1 MPVPNHPASTLLL
14 ALLATVGSA
23 HAAVTVGAGSRIDF
37 GDARADFGC
46 SDLTIAGSAGVGT
59 AQLGGIDSVT
69 VNSGATLAGGSGSL
83 ALTGDFAVAGG
94 FDPGSGAVAI
104 GDGCGN
110 TTSLV
115 SGSQRFSRLA
125 VTTTTSKQLTL
136 TAGAT
141 TQIAPGPLTLTGAA
155 GNLLAIRSTVAGQP
169 AFINLSGGQA
179 IAYVDV
185 ADNNATG
192 ATLAPGLPAASHSV
206 NSGNV
211 YNWFDFLTAI
221 PTLTLPA
228 MVGLALLLGG
238 IALRPPSRATIAG
251 RA

>member
-1 MPVPNHPASTLLL
+1 MPVPNHLASTLLL
-14 ALLATVGSA
+14 ALLATAGSA

-37 GDARADFGC
+37 GDARVDFGC
-46 SDLTIAGSAGVGT
+46 SDLTIVGSAGVGA
-59 AQLGGIDSVT
+59 AQLGGIDSVA

-83 ALTGDFAVAGG
+83 ALSGDFAVAGG
-94 FDPGSGAVAI
+94 FDPGSGAVVI

-110 TTSLV
+110 TASLI

-125 VTTTTSKQLTL
+125 VTTTTAKQLTL

-141 TQIAPGPLTLTGAA
+141 TQVAPGPLTLTGVA
-155 GNLLAIRSTVAGQP
+155 GNLLKIRSTIAGTP
-169 AFINLSGGQA
+169 AFISLSGGQA

-192 ATLAPGLPAASHSV
+192 TTLAPGTPAATHSV

-221 PTLTLPA
+221 PTLTVPA

-238 IALRPPSRATIAG
+238 IALRTPRRVPVRA
-251 RA
+251 